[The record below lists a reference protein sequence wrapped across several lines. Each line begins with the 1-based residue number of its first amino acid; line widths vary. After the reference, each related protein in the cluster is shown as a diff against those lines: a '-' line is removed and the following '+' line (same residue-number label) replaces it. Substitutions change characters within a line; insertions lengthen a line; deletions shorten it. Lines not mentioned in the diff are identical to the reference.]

1 MKVKTWFQNRR
12 MKHKKTQKK
21 AQEVGGAYKCLSPDG
36 DVMMGGDYSRDS
48 DSPDDD
54 AEDVD
59 MDNDDDDSATYD
71 DQEEIDVIGADDVRQ
86 RPRDFDYR

>member
-1 MKVKTWFQNRR
+1 

-21 AQEVGGAYKCLSPDG
+21 AQDVGGASGDKCLSPDG

-54 AEDVD
+54 AEEVD
-59 MDNDDDDSATYD
+59 MDNDDVDSATYD

-86 RPRDFDYR
+86 RSRDFDYR